1 MENEVKEIEKRLIK
15 HMVLLGWFFEKS
27 IYALNAMVTDDCDS
41 DLVMVC
47 GHDGSEEKRPCG
59 LVWMKH
65 GPHQFWIQRPSNDSR
80 VQSIG
85 DYVPLGYEIA

>member
-1 MENEVKEIEKRLIK
+1 MENEVKEMEKRLIK
-15 HMVLLGWFFEKS
+15 HMVLLGWFFEEV
-27 IYALNAMVTDDCDS
+27 VTDDCDNV
-41 DLVMVC
+41 VMVC

-65 GPHQFWIQRPSNDSR
+65 GPHQFWIQRPSNDSS
-80 VQSIG
+80 VQAIG